1 MKGGDIMSTYKLC
14 LSLIKKGSKVVTA
27 EKLDVFLLA
36 GRITE
41 DEYMELLE
49 LLNANKTEDTTEDK

>member
-1 MKGGDIMSTYKLC
+1 MSTYKLC